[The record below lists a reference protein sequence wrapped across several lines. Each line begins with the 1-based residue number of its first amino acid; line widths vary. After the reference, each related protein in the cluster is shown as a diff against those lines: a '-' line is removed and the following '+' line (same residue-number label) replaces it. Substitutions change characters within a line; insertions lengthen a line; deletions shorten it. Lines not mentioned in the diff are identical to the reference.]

1 VPNWGYLVVLVLV
14 LLAIA
19 VLGRLLVR
27 LADDVADDP
36 ARTAAG
42 RRTNVWLAAAL
53 STRSDVAPGS
63 AGETLAGPRNADR
76 VAGVEPDPDPRD
88 RR

>member
-1 VPNWGYLVVLVLV
+1 VPNWGYLVVLAVV

-19 VLGRLLVR
+19 VLGRLLAR
-27 LADDVADDP
+27 LADDVAEDP
-36 ARTAAG
+36 RRTAAG

-76 VAGVEPDPDPRD
+76 VAGVEPEPEARD
-88 RR
+88 RG